1 MLDGYEV
8 EDSSECL
15 RRVCRDGVAID
26 VLHLGADDVL
36 LLRPLVGGENESKDR
51 PAGQTRKQDDEDQNF
66 PERGHLLLLLLEVVY
81 DGFDLAHVERAVPV
95 KIIPPAELFD
105 WVQIT
110 LVVGVEGGSG
120 YRVPARQ
127 RLGCE
132 TAAWNMDPSG
142 QVQVFKSLAGCAG
155 QPGTERRASVTHE

>member
-15 RRVCRDGVAID
+15 RRVCRNGVAFD
-26 VLHLGADDVL
+26 VLHLGPDNVL
-36 LLRPLVGGENESKDR
+36 LLRPLVGGEHESKDR
-51 PAGQTRKQDDEDQNF
+51 PAGQTRKQDDEDQDF
-66 PERGHLLLLLLEVVY
+66 PERGHLLLLLLEVVH

-105 WVQIT
+105 LVQIT

-127 RLGCE
+127 RRGCE
-132 TAAWNMDPSG
+132 TAAWNMDPSDK
-142 QVQVFKSLAGCAG
+142 VQV
-155 QPGTERRASVTHE
+155 